1 MNTGKNEY
9 GVKTVSESLLSEE
22 IMKREK
28 ILDQKRSDQRKLI
41 ERLSWFDSTDI
52 GSLFSSL
59 ENDEKSKANI
69 ASLLGSINSEIA
81 EITKNIQDTNAQVNS
96 FFNPKN
102 WFDDSQRHF
111 RKRRGELQNNLKTKE
126 DYLAKREEELEDI
139 ENGINKIKIDIDRY
153 KDLAEKPPEEDIKKL
168 TKQFEEQFIRKS

>member
-69 ASLLGSINSEIA
+69 DVLKLR
-81 EITKNIQDTNAQVNS
+81 
-96 FFNPKN
+96 FN
-102 WFDDSQRHF
+102 
-111 RKRRGELQNNLKTKE
+111 
-126 DYLAKREEELEDI
+126 
-139 ENGINKIKIDIDRY
+139 
-153 KDLAEKPPEEDIKKL
+153 
-168 TKQFEEQFIRKS
+168 